1 MSRYTGPQ
9 WKKSRHKTIGGKKMS
24 RYTGPQWKKSRRLG
38 FSTLE
43 TGRELAR
50 RPYAP
55 GQHGQKRKK
64 LTEYGLQ
71 LAEKQKV
78 RHMYGVN
85 EKQFHN
91 TFKRAGKMEGVTGY
105 NFFCLLES
113 RLDNIV
119 YRLGFATTRRQARQ
133 LVNHGHILLNGV
145 KTDIA
150 SCQVKVGDVISVKE
164 RSRSLE
170 IIKNALA
177 SQTHVPGFVEVD
189 ADKMEGKFIRLPE
202 RSELN
207 QEINES
213 LIVEYYN
220 RLG

>member
-1 MSRYTGPQ
+1 MSRFTGPQ
-9 WKKSRHKTIGGKKMS
+9 WKI
-24 RYTGPQWKKSRRLG
+24 SRRLG

-43 TGRELAR
+43 NGKELNK

-64 LTEYGLQ
+64 QTEYGLQ

-113 RLDNIV
+113 RLDNVV

>member
-1 MSRYTGPQ
+1 
-9 WKKSRHKTIGGKKMS
+9 MS

-113 RLDNIV
+113 RLDNVV

-170 IIKNALA
+170 VIKNALA

-220 RLG
+220 RKG

>member
-1 MSRYTGPQ
+1 MA
-9 WKKSRHKTIGGKKMS
+9 

-43 TGRELAR
+43 TGKELAK

-64 LTEYGLQ
+64 PTEYGLQ

-91 TFKRAGKMEGVTGY
+91 TFKRASKMEGITGY

-113 RLDNIV
+113 RLDNVV
-119 YRLGFATTRRQARQ
+119 YRLGFASTRRQARQ

-150 SCQVKVGDVISVKE
+150 SCHVKVGDVITVREKSQN
-164 RSRSLE
+164 LA
-170 IIKNALA
+170 IIKANLEAM
-177 SQTHVPGFVEVD
+177 THVPGFVELNTE
-189 ADKMEGKFIRLPE
+189 KMEGKLVRLPE

>member
-1 MSRYTGPQ
+1 MSRYTGPV
-9 WKKSRHKTIGGKKMS
+9 
-24 RYTGPQWKKSRRLG
+24 WKKSRRLG
-38 FSTLE
+38 FSILE
-43 TGRELAR
+43 NGKELNR

-64 LTEYGLQ
+64 QTEYGLQ

>member
-1 MSRYTGPQ
+1 
-9 WKKSRHKTIGGKKMS
+9 MS

-150 SCQVKVGDVISVKE
+150 SCKVKVGDVISVKE

-170 IIKNALA
+170 VIKNALA

>member
-1 MSRYTGPQ
+1 
-9 WKKSRHKTIGGKKMS
+9 MS

-105 NFFCLLES
+105 NFFCW
-113 RLDNIV
+113 I
-119 YRLGFATTRRQARQ
+119 
-133 LVNHGHILLNGV
+133 IL
-145 KTDIA
+145 
-150 SCQVKVGDVISVKE
+150 
-164 RSRSLE
+164 
-170 IIKNALA
+170 
-177 SQTHVPGFVEVD
+177 
-189 ADKMEGKFIRLPE
+189 FID
-202 RSELN
+202 
-207 QEINES
+207 
-213 LIVEYYN
+213 
-220 RLG
+220 

>member
-1 MSRYTGPQ
+1 ME
-9 WKKSRHKTIGGKKMS
+9 
-24 RYTGPQWKKSRRLG
+24 KSRRLG

-43 TGRELAR
+43 TGKELSK

-64 LTEYGLQ
+64 PTEYGLQ

-91 TFKRAGKMEGVTGY
+91 TFKRASKMEGITGY

-113 RLDNIV
+113 RLDNVV

-150 SCQVKVGDVISVKE
+150 SCQVKVGDVVSVKE
-164 RSRSLE
+164 SSKSLE
-170 IIKNALA
+170 IIKTALA

-189 ADKMEGKFIRLPE
+189 AEKMEGKYIRLPE

-207 QEINES
+207 QEINEA

>member
-1 MSRYTGPQ
+1 MSRYTGPV
-9 WKKSRHKTIGGKKMS
+9 
-24 RYTGPQWKKSRRLG
+24 WKKSRRLG
-38 FSTLE
+38 FSILE
-43 TGRELAR
+43 NGKELNK

-55 GQHGQKRKK
+55 GQHGQGRHK

-78 RHMYGVN
+78 RHMYGLG

-91 TFKRAGKMEGVTGY
+91 TFDKANKMDGITGS
-105 NFFCLLES
+105 NFLFLLES
-113 RLDNIV
+113 RLDNLV
-119 YRLGFATTRRQARQ
+119 YRMGFAVTRRQARQ
-133 LVNHGHILLNGV
+133 LVNHGHILLNGK

-150 SCQVKVGDVISVKE
+150 SAQVKPGDTVSVREK
-164 RSRSLE
+164 SLQLE
-170 IIKNALA
+170 IIKAALEANASTLE
-177 SQTHVPGFVEVD
+177 FVEVD
-189 ADKMEGKFIRLPE
+189 TEKRSGKYLRLPE

-207 QEINES
+207 QEINEQ

>member
-1 MSRYTGPQ
+1 
-9 WKKSRHKTIGGKKMS
+9 MS

-213 LIVEYYN
+213 LIVELNCLRGYPTDCSFIAI
-220 RLG
+220 LC

>member
-1 MSRYTGPQ
+1 
-9 WKKSRHKTIGGKKMS
+9 MS

-177 SQTHVPGFVEVD
+177 SQTHAPGFVEVN

>member
-1 MSRYTGPQ
+1 
-9 WKKSRHKTIGGKKMS
+9 MS

-113 RLDNIV
+113 RLDNVV

-170 IIKNALA
+170 VIKNALA

>member
-1 MSRYTGPQ
+1 MA
-9 WKKSRHKTIGGKKMS
+9 

-43 TGRELAR
+43 TGKELAK

-64 LTEYGLQ
+64 QTEYGLQ

-91 TFKRAGKMEGVTGY
+91 TFKRASQMEGITGY

-113 RLDNIV
+113 RLDNVV
-119 YRLGFATTRRQARQ
+119 YRLGFASTRRQARQ

-150 SCQVKVGDVISVKE
+150 SCHVKVGDVVAVKE
-164 RSRSLE
+164 KSQSLA
-170 IIKNALA
+170 IIKANLEAI
-177 SQTHVPGFVEVD
+177 THVPGFVELNT
-189 ADKMEGKFIRLPE
+189 DKMEGKLVRLPE

-207 QEINES
+207 QEINEA

>member
-1 MSRYTGPQ
+1 
-9 WKKSRHKTIGGKKMS
+9 MS

-150 SCQVKVGDVISVKE
+150 SCQVKVGDVVSVKE
-164 RSRSLE
+164 SSKSLE
-170 IIKNALA
+170 IIKTALA

-189 ADKMEGKFIRLPE
+189 AEKIEGKYIRLPE

>member
-1 MSRYTGPQ
+1 MA
-9 WKKSRHKTIGGKKMS
+9 

-43 TGRELAR
+43 TGKELSK

-64 LTEYGLQ
+64 PTEYGLQ

-85 EKQFHN
+85 EKQFRN
-91 TFKRAGKMEGVTGY
+91 TFFRASKMDGITGY
-105 NFFCLLES
+105 NFFCLLET
-113 RLDNIV
+113 RLDNVV

-150 SCQVKVGDVISVKE
+150 SCQVKVGDVVEVKE
-164 RSRSLE
+164 KSKSLE
-170 IIKNALA
+170 IIKTSLA
-177 SQTHVPGFVEVD
+177 SQNHVPGFVEVD

>member
-1 MSRYTGPQ
+1 
-9 WKKSRHKTIGGKKMS
+9 MS

-177 SQTHVPGFVEVD
+177 SQTQVPGFVEVD

>member
-1 MSRYTGPQ
+1 MA
-9 WKKSRHKTIGGKKMS
+9 

-43 TGRELAR
+43 TGKELAK

-64 LTEYGLQ
+64 PTEYGLQ

-85 EKQFHN
+85 EKQFRN

-113 RLDNIV
+113 RLDNVV
-119 YRLGFATTRRQARQ
+119 YRLGFASTRRQARQ

-170 IIKNALA
+170 VIKNALA

-189 ADKMEGKFIRLPE
+189 ADKMEGKLLRLPE

-220 RLG
+220 LLG

>member
-1 MSRYTGPQ
+1 MA
-9 WKKSRHKTIGGKKMS
+9 

-43 TGRELAR
+43 TGKELAK

-64 LTEYGLQ
+64 PTEYGLQ

-91 TFKRAGKMEGVTGY
+91 TFKRASKMEGITGY

-113 RLDNIV
+113 RLDNVV

-150 SCQVKVGDVISVKE
+150 SCQVKVGDVVSVKE
-164 RSRSLE
+164 SSKSLE
-170 IIKNALA
+170 IIKTALA

-189 ADKMEGKFIRLPE
+189 ADKMEGKYIRLPE

-207 QEINES
+207 QEINEA

>member
-9 WKKSRHKTIGGKKMS
+9 WKI
-24 RYTGPQWKKSRRLG
+24 SRRLG

-43 TGRELAR
+43 NGKELNR

-64 LTEYGLQ
+64 PTEYGLQ

-85 EKQFHN
+85 EKQLHN
-91 TFKRAGKMEGVTGY
+91 TFKRAGKMSGIHGY
-105 NFFCLLES
+105 NFFCLLEQ
-113 RLDNIV
+113 RLDNVV
-119 YRLGFATTRRQARQ
+119 YRLGFAPTRRAARQ
-133 LVNHGHILLNGV
+133 LVNHGHFLVNGV
-145 KTDIA
+145 KTDIP
-150 SCQVKVGDVISVKE
+150 SYTVKVGDVVEVKE
-164 RSRSLE
+164 KSKNLAIIKASLE
-170 IIKNALA
+170 NRVHTPA
-177 SQTHVPGFVEVD
+177 FVEVD
-189 ADKMEGKFIRLPE
+189 ETKMSGKFTRLPE

-207 QEINES
+207 QEVNES

-220 RLG
+220 RKG

>member
-1 MSRYTGPQ
+1 MSRYTGPV
-9 WKKSRHKTIGGKKMS
+9 
-24 RYTGPQWKKSRRLG
+24 WKKSRRLG
-38 FSTLE
+38 FSILE
-43 TGRELAR
+43 NGKELNR

-64 LTEYGLQ
+64 QTEYGLQ

-113 RLDNIV
+113 RLDNVV

-150 SCQVKVGDVISVKE
+150 SCQVKVGDVISDKE

-170 IIKNALA
+170 VIKNALA

-189 ADKMEGKFIRLPE
+189 ADKMEGKLLRLPE

>member
-1 MSRYTGPQ
+1 MA
-9 WKKSRHKTIGGKKMS
+9 

-38 FSTLE
+38 FSALE
-43 TGRELAR
+43 IGKELSK

-64 LTEYGLQ
+64 PTEYGLQ

-91 TFKRAGKMEGVTGY
+91 TFKRASKMEGITGY

-113 RLDNIV
+113 RLDNVV

-150 SCQVKVGDVISVKE
+150 SCQVKVGDVVSVKE
-164 RSRSLE
+164 SSKSLE
-170 IIKNALA
+170 IIKTALA

-189 ADKMEGKFIRLPE
+189 AEKMEGKYIRLPE

-207 QEINES
+207 QEINEA

>member
-1 MSRYTGPQ
+1 
-9 WKKSRHKTIGGKKMS
+9 MS

-85 EKQFHN
+85 EKQFRN

-113 RLDNIV
+113 RLDNVV
-119 YRLGFATTRRQARQ
+119 YRLGFASTRRQARQ
-133 LVNHGHILLNGV
+133 LVNHGHTLLNGV

-170 IIKNALA
+170 VIKNALA

-189 ADKMEGKFIRLPE
+189 ADKMEGKLLRLPE

>member
-1 MSRYTGPQ
+1 
-9 WKKSRHKTIGGKKMS
+9 MS

-43 TGRELAR
+43 TGRELSR

-113 RLDNIV
+113 RLDNMV

>member
-1 MSRYTGPQ
+1 
-9 WKKSRHKTIGGKKMS
+9 MS

-43 TGRELAR
+43 TGRELSR

-85 EKQFHN
+85 EKQFRN

-113 RLDNIV
+113 RLDNVV
-119 YRLGFATTRRQARQ
+119 YRL
-133 LVNHGHILLNGV
+133 
-145 KTDIA
+145 
-150 SCQVKVGDVISVKE
+150 VKVGDVISVKE

-170 IIKNALA
+170 VIKNALA

-189 ADKMEGKFIRLPE
+189 ADKMEGKLLRLPE